1 METSE
6 FLQDANTT
14 TAIFDEDGERKLMEI
29 NDGGRAAAEL
39 KSDGEI
45 SESESSGSED
55 EGTERSDNEDCDEDN
70 ESDKEQG
77 SVYQSTE
84 HSMDEISEDE
94 PEEWW
99 SRSRSRSKKSKRC
112 SLENKID
119 SLQTSMKAMEQLL
132 LQQDMVEKQNPR
144 REITPST
151 SKGRV
156 HKGKDHEDNQQLVE
170 SESELTIYHNALQK
184 VNNTKSKQMGNI
196 EVVDAEISFK
206 RRKQHDSSS
215 SEEQIN
221 TSDELIEV
229 DINEQF
235 IADCAAEAERQHQ

>member
-1 METSE
+1 
-6 FLQDANTT
+6 
-14 TAIFDEDGERKLMEI
+14 
-29 NDGGRAAAEL
+29 
-39 KSDGEI
+39 
-45 SESESSGSED
+45 
-55 EGTERSDNEDCDEDN
+55 
-70 ESDKEQG
+70 
-77 SVYQSTE
+77 
-84 HSMDEISEDE
+84 
-94 PEEWW
+94 
-99 SRSRSRSKKSKRC
+99 
-112 SLENKID
+112 
-119 SLQTSMKAMEQLL
+119 MKAMEQLL

-156 HKGKDHEDNQQLVE
+156 HKGKDHEDNQQFVE
-170 SESELTIYHNALQK
+170 SESELAIYHNALQK

-229 DINEQF
+229 DINEKF
-235 IADCAAEAERQHQ
+235 IADCAREAAVNERLLIPFS